1 MLAIIETD
9 KASFD
14 LESTATGK
22 ILALFWDEDDD
33 VPVLANV
40 AVVGNDGKGWMSFG
54 PMGRQGSGFAAESPS
69 PDRPGQMQLAPST
82 EVTPAATPC
91 NRV

>member
-1 MLAIIETD
+1 MRSLKPIKPVLT
-9 KASFD
+9 S
-14 LESTATGK
+14 ESTATGK

-40 AVVGNDGKGWMSFG
+40 AVVGNDGEGVDEFRPDGQTSD
-54 PMGRQGSGFAAESPS
+54 PAPVAESPS
-69 PDRPGQMQLAPST
+69 PDRPEANAVAPST